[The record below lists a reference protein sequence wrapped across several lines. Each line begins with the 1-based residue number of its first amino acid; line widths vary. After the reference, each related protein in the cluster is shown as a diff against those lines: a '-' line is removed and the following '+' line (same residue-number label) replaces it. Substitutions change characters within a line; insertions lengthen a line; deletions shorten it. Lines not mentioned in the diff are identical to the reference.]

1 MLHSLVGSLPPET
14 PDLQVLN
21 SRYLLVSV
29 LCSILMFELRISPE
43 AHNYVNVKLYVFV
56 MIFVD
61 GAAITGTG
69 TPGTNP
75 LTPTARISALNI
87 VGDLL
92 RKVGALET
100 KLNAVKNTVKD
111 QSPMTKP
118 RYGYYYFKVSFFH
131 FGVAYSIKRTC
142 DFSGHWLTLVYIATR
157 QKIQIPCYCLKHG
170 WHCHQSQCRAEGKND
185 HCTGYKGVVVVVNLF
200 LCKD

>member
-1 MLHSLVGSLPPET
+1 ML
-14 PDLQVLN
+14 
-21 SRYLLVSV
+21 
-29 LCSILMFELRISPE
+29 M
-43 AHNYVNVKLYVFV
+43 YVFV

-118 RYGYYYFKVSFFH
+118 RYGYYYFKVSFFLS
-131 FGVAYSIKRTC
+131 FWCGLLYK
-142 DFSGHWLTLVYIATR
+142 
-157 QKIQIPCYCLKHG
+157 
-170 WHCHQSQCRAEGKND
+170 KN
-185 HCTGYKGVVVVVNLF
+185 L
-200 LCKD
+200 